1 MARQGNRLTPARNIP
16 PGAIIKDELD
26 ARDWT
31 QDDLARI
38 MGRPVQVI
46 SEIVS
51 GKKQI
56 TPETALGLAAAFG
69 TSAEMW
75 LNMEATYRLCI
86 AQQRSVNDVVE
97 RRSRIYSVVP
107 VKELVKRGWIP
118 EATDVEDVDQ
128 LECFVTEF
136 LGASSLDDVSDFALA
151 ARRTPTKEL
160 DSRGVRA
167 WMCRVEQLAMGQE
180 VGAFDRSRLKE
191 TIVDVLS
198 FSVEPG
204 HIREVPRILSDLGIH
219 FVVVPHL
226 QKTFLDGAVFAGKG
240 NPIVALT
247 LRYDRLDNLWFTLT
261 HELAHLVLGHSG
273 NRPEDLDTSA
283 GNDPE
288 EQEADQLAAE
298 WLVPAKLLEAFVD
311 RIKPYFSRSAIE
323 SFAGSI
329 GRHPAIVLGRLQHD
343 GHVSPAHLRSFVP
356 KVRRYLEPWV
366 DVPAPIYDVSG
377 SISVASEPS
386 TQYDVEVE
394 ILGWLRGNP
403 GLRSPGEII
412 RECNL
417 DRAIWNRAIR
427 RLVDDGR
434 VERTGEKRGT
444 RYGIR
449 DME

>member
-1 MARQGNRLTPARNIP
+1 MAREGNRLTPARNIL

-26 ARDWT
+26 VRGWT

-69 TSAEMW
+69 TSAVMW
-75 LNMEATYRLCI
+75 LNMEAAYRLCM
-86 AQQRSVNDVVE
+86 AQQRSVNDAVE

-107 VKELVKRGWIP
+107 VKELVKRGWLP
-118 EATDVEDVDQ
+118 EADDVTDVDQ
-128 LECFVTEF
+128 LERSVTEF
-136 LGASSLDDVSDFALA
+136 FGVPSLDDLSDLALA
-151 ARRTPTKEL
+151 ARRTPTKEP

-167 WMCRVEQLAMGQE
+167 WMCRVEQLATGQE
-180 VGAFDRSRLKE
+180 VGAFDRSRLEEK
-191 TIVDVLS
+191 IVDLLS
-198 FSVEPG
+198 FSVEPS
-204 HIREVPRILSDLGIH
+204 HIRKVPGILSGLGIH

-226 QKTFLDGAVFAGKG
+226 QKTFLDGAVFAGKR

-247 LRYDRLDNLWFTLT
+247 LRHDRLDNLWFTLT

-288 EQEADQLAAE
+288 EQEADQIAAE
-298 WLVPAKLLEAFVD
+298 WLVPAQALEEFVD
-311 RIKPYFSRSAIE
+311 GVKPYFSRSAIE
-323 SFAGSI
+323 RFAGLI

-343 GHVSPAHLRSFVP
+343 GHVSPAHLRSLVP
-356 KVRRYLEPWV
+356 KVRRYLEPWL
-366 DVPAPIYDVSG
+366 DVPVPIYDLGG

-386 TQYDVEVE
+386 TQYESE
-394 ILGWLRGNP
+394 AGILGWLRGNP
-403 GLRSPGEII
+403 GSHSPGEIM
-412 RECNL
+412 REFNL
-417 DRAIWNRAIR
+417 DRATWNRVIR
-427 RLVDDGR
+427 RLLDDGR

-444 RYGIR
+444 KYGIR
-449 DME
+449 EPE